1 MKTYKTFS
9 GVILLIF
16 LLTSCIPS
24 ENVYTLEKE
33 QVDLSS
39 YLQNLET
46 RGYNIDT
53 TELGVYY
60 IKLKDGTGD
69 FPEEGDTI
77 SVKYA
82 GYLMSGEIFD
92 TSFYNSADS
101 SWTYIYKTQKVLA
114 SWDEITGMMNKGC
127 KIQAIIPSSLAYGA
141 SGAGSI
147 PPYATLIFVVIM
159 SDIHKRQ

>member
-1 MKTYKTFS
+1 MKTYKTFL

-16 LLTSCIPS
+16 LLASCISS
-24 ENVYTLEKE
+24 ENVNTLEKE
-33 QVDLSS
+33 QIDLVS
-39 YLQNLET
+39 YLKSLET

-53 TELGVYY
+53 TALGVYY
-60 IKLKDGTGD
+60 IRLMDGTGD
-69 FPEEGDTI
+69 LPEDGDTI

-127 KIQAIIPSSLAYGA
+127 KMQAIIPSSLAYGA
-141 SGAGSI
+141 SGAGRI
-147 PPYATLIFVVIM
+147 PPYSTLIFVVIM